1 MASQISGPCVR
12 PLESGADTGPFLCP
26 GLGTGL
32 GWV

>member
-26 GLGTGL
+26 GPGT
-32 GWV
+32 